1 MEDDWFQL
9 IADQFYTDLYRF
21 GLRLSR
27 KPEDACD
34 LVQQTF
40 AIFAEKGG
48 QIRDTSKAR
57 QWLFTTLYREY
68 VSMFHKSKR
77 TVSLDESEIDLP
89 AEATDS
95 CASREVE
102 RSEMVQ
108 ALEEL
113 DEHHRAVVTLF
124 YLNQHSYKEIAAI
137 LDVPIGTV
145 MSRLSRAKELLRH
158 KVDEHPNKP
167 GIPGASRPSNE
178 GAGKRN
184 AGDGIKIVPFLSDE
198 QERKDA
204 GGR

>member
-1 MEDDWFQL
+1 MDDDWFQL

-40 AIFAEKGG
+40 AIFAVKGD
-48 QIRDTSKAR
+48 QIRETAKAR

-68 VSMFHKSKR
+68 VALFHKSKR
-77 TVSLDESEIDLP
+77 TVSLDESEFDLP
-89 AEATDS
+89 APVSDS
-95 CASREVE
+95 SPSREAE
-102 RSEMVQ
+102 RAEMVE
-108 ALEEL
+108 ALESL
-113 DEHHRAVVTLF
+113 DEQHRAGLTLF

-158 KVDEHPNKP
+158 KVDGRTNPH
-167 GIPGASRPSNE
+167 GIPGTLHASQDRE
-178 GAGKRN
+178 ERQKT
-184 AGDGIKIVPFLSDE
+184 GDGIKVVPFHSDE
-198 QERKDA
+198 QRKDA